1 MKVFLNKNSSP
12 QVGIINL
19 LVTQFVFIFFTLLTM
34 PSYAKVII
42 APEASTEET
51 ILHFDIGPG
60 KYVAIPLP
68 SSNKPDDSYTFKIYS
83 KNKVYK
89 DITTY
94 LVDQKNL
101 QLFQKSQTYKGIG
114 YSRTKTPL
122 SIKGSTNTIGKKYLV
137 LDNTYAKFIT
147 KKIDIS
153 FKAKLPINEKK
164 AEALKERLTG
174 LYNGIRNTLKFKDF
188 DIHVR
193 PCGQVNA
200 YSESNSTGNIHIC
213 TELLDNISK
222 SNNTGALAFIILHE
236 LGHSLLGLWKLPG
249 NNNEDIADE
258 FATYLMLMGGAK
270 SGIMLE
276 RSLDFW
282 RNRDSKVEALNMIKN
297 GDRHSLSIQRIR
309 NIEENIRNNKEFS
322 KRWSVLIYPHM
333 TEQALESIIEQPPEN
348 ANIALAKSILK
359 KQGRNL
365 DKDINVTS
373 SNATSTESITNR
385 LEKIKK
391 LHQKGL
397 ITEEEYNTKRQS
409 ILDEL

>member
-1 MKVFLNKNSSP
+1 MNVFLNKNCSP
-12 QVGIINL
+12 QVGKINL
-19 LVTQFVFIFFTLLTM
+19 LVTQFVFIFFTLLTI
-34 PSYAKVII
+34 PSYAKIII

-51 ILHFDIGPG
+51 SLHYDIGPG

-68 SSNKPDDSYTFKIYS
+68 SSNQKDDRYTIKVFS
-83 KNKVYK
+83 KNNVYK
-89 DITTY
+89 DITAY

-101 QLFQKSQTYKGIG
+101 QLFQKAQTFNGIG
-114 YSRTKTPL
+114 YSKTKAPF
-122 SIKGSTNTIGKKYLV
+122 SIQGSINSASQKYLI
-137 LDNTYAKFIT
+137 LDNTYSTFIT

-153 FKAKLPINEKK
+153 YKATIPMNEER
-164 AEALKERLTG
+164 AELLNNSLSR
-174 LYNGIRNTLKFKDF
+174 LYNGLKNTLTFNDF

-200 YSESNSTGNIHIC
+200 YSETYSTGNIHIC

-222 SNNTGALAFIILHE
+222 SNNTGALTFIILHE

-282 RNRDSKVEALNMIKN
+282 RNRDSKVEALNMIKY

-309 NIEENIRNNKEFS
+309 NIQENIRNNKEFS

-333 TEQALESIIEQPPEN
+333 TEQALESIIEKPPEN

-359 KQGRNL
+359 KQGTNL